1 MGRRHEV
8 AEVRRML
15 STSRT
20 VTLMGVGGVGKTRLA
35 IRVATIMERS
45 FADGV
50 WLVQLADLEK
60 PELLVP
66 TVLESMEIR
75 DHSNRPPMDVLIEHL
90 AGRQALLVLDN
101 CEHLLHECAVLAETL
116 LRATPDLRIL
126 ATSRHVLGIAGE
138 QTFPVPTLPVP
149 DSGSHGAA
157 ASDAVQLFTER
168 AQAVLPEFELTE
180 DNREAVELIC
190 RRLDGL
196 PLGIELA
203 AVRLRV
209 LSVWQLL
216 DRLDDR
222 FRLLTTG
229 SRAVLPRHQTLRALI
244 DWSHALCT
252 EQERLL
258 WARASVFSGGLD
270 LEAAEAVCAGD
281 GIARED
287 VVDLVIGLVEK
298 SILTREEHPATVRY
312 RLLETIRQ
320 YGRERLAD
328 SGQSEELVRRH
339 RDYYRRLAAEARRRL
354 FGPDQVGWLARLQ
367 LEHANLRTALANC
380 FARPEDAPVG
390 AGMAADLLYHWIT
403 SYYLVEGRRWL
414 DRALATCTERGEVRA
429 RALWADSWLAII
441 QAEPAKAGEML
452 EESKAIG
459 EELELESVLGYV
471 AVFSGMIA
479 MYAQEPE
486 KAIALY
492 EEAVAR
498 HRSTGDPVGL
508 ALALIRLSLAHSFL
522 GDSARAIAV
531 GEEGIAV
538 CEAHGEG
545 WHKAYAQMALGIE
558 IWRQGD
564 VRRATEMEQE
574 SLRFNR
580 SLDDPLGIGVNLEVL
595 AWIAATEEQ
604 YPRAAR
610 LLGIV
615 ETAWKAIGAPLS
627 GYGHLVHFHDE
638 CEARTR
644 EALGPAA
651 FDEDLQWGAGLP
663 YDDALAYAL
672 EERTA
677 AAAATR
683 PGAGSR
689 PGAAPSPLTPRETE
703 IAGLVARGMSNKE
716 IAAAA
721 VIAQRTVEGHIEHIM
736 NKLGFRS
743 RAQIAAWVGDRPS
756 QDESPRSASQSRQAK
771 TRKARRPPG
780 RPGDE
785 APRE

>member
-1 MGRRHEV
+1 MTSFVGRRHEV

-15 STSRT
+15 SGSRA
-20 VTLMGVGGVGKTRLA
+20 VTLMGAGGVGKTRLA
-35 IRVATIMERS
+35 VRVATIMERS

-50 WLVQLADLEK
+50 WLVQLADLDK
-60 PELLVP
+60 PEMLVP
-66 TVLESMEIR
+66 TVLESLEIR
-75 DHSNRPPMDVLIEHL
+75 DHSSRPPMDVLIEHL
-90 AGRQALLVLDN
+90 EHQRILLVLDN

-116 LRATPDLRIL
+116 LRAVPDLRIL

-138 QTFPVPTLPVP
+138 QTFPVPPLLLPDP
-149 DSGSHGAA
+149 EPHGAA

-168 AQAVLPEFELTE
+168 AQAVLPEFALTD
-180 DNREAVELIC
+180 DNREVVEQIC

-209 LSVWQLL
+209 LSVRQLL

-281 GIARED
+281 GIAREEI
-287 VVDLVIGLVEK
+287 VDLVVGLVEK
-298 SILTREEHPATVRY
+298 SILTREEQPGTVRY

-320 YGRERLAD
+320 YGRERLAE
-328 SGQSEELVRRH
+328 SGEAAELARRH
-339 RDYYRRLAAEARRRL
+339 RDHYRRLAAEARRRL
-354 FGPDQVGWLARLQ
+354 FGPDQVAWLARLR
-367 LEHANLRTALANC
+367 LEHANLRTALANSLTSQ
-380 FARPEDAPVG
+380 ADASAGPEDASAG
-390 AGMAADLLYHWIT
+390 LGMAADLLYHWIT
-403 SYYLVEGRRWL
+403 SYYLAEGRRWL
-414 DRALATCTERGEVRA
+414 DRGLAASTERGEVRA
-429 RALWADSWLAII
+429 RALWANGWLAVI
-441 QAEPAKAGEML
+441 QAEPAEAAAML
-452 EESKAIG
+452 AESKAIG
-459 EELELESVLGYV
+459 EELGLEPVLGYV
-471 AVFSGMIA
+471 AVFAGMIA
-479 MYAQEPE
+479 MYEQDTA

-564 VRRATEMEQE
+564 TRRAAGMEQE

-580 SLDDPLGIGVNLEVL
+580 VLGDPLGIGVNLEAL
-595 AWIAATEEQ
+595 AWIAATEER

-615 ETAWKAIGAPLS
+615 ATVWKAIGAPLS

-644 EALGPAA
+644 EALGRAA
-651 FDEDLQWGAGLP
+651 FGKAFQRGAGLP

-677 AAAATR
+677 AAA
-683 PGAGSR
+683 GAG
-689 PGAAPSPLTPRETE
+689 PGAAPGAASGRGAGSSPLTPRETE
-703 IAGLVARGMSNKE
+703 IAGLVAQGMSNRE

-743 RAQIAAWVGDRPS
+743 RAQIAAWVGDQP
-756 QDESPRSASQSRQAK
+756 QPGEEP
-771 TRKARRPPG
+771 PPG
-780 RPGDE
+780 
-785 APRE
+785 